1 MRINLLC
8 SDRHLPSDVL
18 TALKK
23 DRWGGI
29 DRGALI
35 LINHSIIP
43 VFSVGDFDSVS
54 EEERRQLKH
63 ELNIKPVKA
72 EKDDTDL
79 ALGVEEAVNR
89 GFTEIHIYGATGG
102 RLDHFMG
109 ILQILQKPKYV
120 EQNILIIVEDL
131 QNEIKLLKKGSHEIQ
146 KLQNYPYVSFIPVSD
161 MVALSLVGFKY
172 NLNHQPLEKGSTL
185 TLSNE
190 VKEKIAQIEVHD
202 GQVLQIR
209 SRDAN

>member
-18 TALKK
+18 ATLKQ
-23 DRWGGI
+23 DHWGGI

-35 LINHSIIP
+35 LINHSINP
-43 VFSVGDFDSVS
+43 VFSVGDFDSV
-54 EEERRQLKH
+54 L
-63 ELNIKPVKA
+63 
-72 EKDDTDL
+72 
-79 ALGVEEAVNR
+79 EEAVNR

-109 ILQILQKPKYV
+109 VLQILQKPKYI
-120 EQNILIIVEDL
+120 EQNIIIIVEDL
-131 QNEIKLLKKGSHEIQ
+131 QNEIKLLKQGIHEIH
-146 KLQNYPYVSFIPVSD
+146 KLQSYPYVSFIPVNEV
-161 MVALSLVGFKY
+161 VALSLNGFKY
-172 NLNHQPLEKGSTL
+172 NLNNQPLEKGSTL

-190 VKEKIAQIEVHD
+190 VKEKVAQIEVHD

>member
-1 MRINLLC
+1 MFSHIETRPL
-8 SDRHLPSDVL
+8 
-18 TALKK
+18 
-23 DRWGGI
+23 GGI

-35 LINHSIIP
+35 LINHSINP

-54 EEERRQLKH
+54 EEERLQLKH

-109 ILQILQKPKYV
+109 V
-120 EQNILIIVEDL
+120 L
-131 QNEIKLLKKGSHEIQ
+131 QNTK
-146 KLQNYPYVSFIPVSD
+146 
-161 MVALSLVGFKY
+161 
-172 NLNHQPLEKGSTL
+172 
-185 TLSNE
+185 
-190 VKEKIAQIEVHD
+190 AQIYRAKHH
-202 GQVLQIR
+202 
-209 SRDAN
+209 NYC